1 MEFEEMIRLSLEI
14 ERRFDEINERRWE
27 VQTIT
32 VELSKQVGDLCKVI
46 LNHEGYYLPDR
57 KKREDYKARKED
69 IANELADI
77 LHQIIRIANYYD
89 IDLQQAHI
97 EARKKEGEYIEKHK
111 RGKG

>member
-46 LNHEGYYLPDR
+46 LKHEGTIYQIEKKEKIIRLEKMTFPMSLPIYYIRLL
-57 KKREDYKARKED
+57 ES
-69 IANELADI
+69 
-77 LHQIIRIANYYD
+77 QIIMI
-89 IDLQQAHI
+89 
-97 EARKKEGEYIEKHK
+97 
-111 RGKG
+111 